1 MRSRAHKD
9 AQKHDTP
16 SDRRDSNKTRTN
28 ASKRMILTVDGKKLC
43 TAWKTPPRSENA
55 RVAYNDKPPLTSE
68 FNIGRAARD
77 GRLLLDQARRART
90 KKSSPTTAPTGDIN
104 IESGDGKG
112 ERGEREGS
120 TNERRRSTAKN
131 GESTRSGAKFC
142 PSTVPQNKC
151 GVMCEGR
158 GAHMEEVGQPHA
170 AVEERTTCVWNEGH
184 GGGR

>member
-1 MRSRAHKD
+1 M
-9 AQKHDTP
+9 
-16 SDRRDSNKTRTN
+16 
-28 ASKRMILTVDGKKLC
+28 
-43 TAWKTPPRSENA
+43 
-55 RVAYNDKPPLTSE
+55 AYNDKPPLTSE

-120 TNERRRSTAKN
+120 TNERRRSTAKI

-151 GVMCEGR
+151 GVRCEGR

-184 GGGR
+184 GGRGSAFHSILTVSSQYPHSILTVSSQYPHEETRANIGFPDF